1 VLVPVA
7 VVTAVGAGRGACA
20 LVELH
25 HRPFLVAVAR
35 RATERALLPAR
46 NTDTGASQP
55 RHALSGRCSERR
67 CRRGSEV
74 TTGDTGRAERTG
86 RQRQTRAQYVDDNGT
101 V

>member
-46 NTDTGASQP
+46 NTDTGTPVTGPTTLRRSTQSRVGQQRATRSSAATSTQARAAAS
-55 RHALSGRCSERR
+55 AAAASATE
-67 CRRGSEV
+67 
-74 TTGDTGRAERTG
+74 
-86 RQRQTRAQYVDDNGT
+86 
-101 V
+101 